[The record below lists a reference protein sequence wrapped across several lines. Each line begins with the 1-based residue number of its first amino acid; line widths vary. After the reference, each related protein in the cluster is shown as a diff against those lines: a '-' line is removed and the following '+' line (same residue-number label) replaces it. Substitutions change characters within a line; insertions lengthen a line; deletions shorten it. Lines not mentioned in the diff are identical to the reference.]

1 MSILCL
7 HLQKAD
13 MAIADLTITYV
24 REEAVDFTMPF
35 MNLGIS
41 ILFKKPT
48 KKVPKLF
55 SFLSPLSVE
64 VWLYMATAFLDCRI
78 FNVVTD
84 LVPPVRKFDT
94 SCDALMSIT
103 YATINELYPESE
115 WLRIY
120 TDGSRVEQQMHAR
133 AGIFCD
139 LFSVYSSANLHLLT
153 TGEVDA
159 LRIP

>member
-1 MSILCL
+1 
-7 HLQKAD
+7 

-64 VWLYMATAFLDCRI
+64 VWLYMATAFLVAR
-78 FNVVTD
+78 F
-84 LVPPVRKFDT
+84 
-94 SCDALMSIT
+94 SA
-103 YATINELYPESE
+103 YE
-115 WLRIY
+115 W
-120 TDGSRVEQQMHAR
+120 VNPHP
-133 AGIFCD
+133 CD
-139 LFSVYSSANLHLLT
+139 LEPEELENQFTLLNTLWFTIGCLMCQGCDITPRWYIRALLYELKCAAHLNWRSRQPGASFEQKSPGPLISSPT
-153 TGEVDA
+153 A
-159 LRIP
+159 LSAVPHP